1 LLPFDPRLRPQ
12 FAFRELH
19 DWAQLMVERG
29 VRVRVPF
36 ERFWTLDDVEAEQV
50 QLLDDEEPMIDD
62 LAFLQERQALKP
74 Y

>member
-1 LLPFDPRLRPQ
+1 
-12 FAFRELH
+12 
-19 DWAQLMVERG
+19 MVERG

-50 QLLDDEEPMIDD
+50 QLVDDEEPMIDD